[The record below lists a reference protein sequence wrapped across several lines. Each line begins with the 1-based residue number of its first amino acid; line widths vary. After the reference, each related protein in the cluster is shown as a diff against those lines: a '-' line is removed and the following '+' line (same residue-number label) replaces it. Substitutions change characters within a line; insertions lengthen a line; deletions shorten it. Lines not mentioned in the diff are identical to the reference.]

1 VKLNE
6 VMTRDVDV
14 IYPDASLQEAAERMK
29 SLNVG
34 SLPVCDGD
42 RVLGM
47 ITDRDVTIR
56 ATAAGQAP
64 GSTKVRDVMTPDVVY
79 AFDDQDVK
87 EAAKLMAEHQ
97 IRRLVVLNR
106 DMRLTGIVSLGDV
119 AVETGNDKLSGD
131 VLEQVS
137 QPAKPNR

>member
-1 VKLNE
+1 VKLNA

-14 IYPDASLQEAAERMK
+14 VAPQATLQEAAERMK

-47 ITDRDVTIR
+47 ITDRDITVR

-64 GSTKVRDVMTPDVVY
+64 DSTKVNEVMTPDVIY

-97 IRRLVVLNR
+97 IRRLLVLNR

-119 AVETGNDKLSGD
+119 AVEAGNDRMTGD

-137 QPAKPNR
+137 QPSQPNR

>member
-1 VKLNE
+1 MKLNE

-14 IYPDASLQEAAERMK
+14 IYPDATLQEAAGRMK
-29 SLNVG
+29 SLDVG
-34 SLPVCDGD
+34 SLPVCDGA